1 MADADASE
9 IVVIP
14 VDFPKRVFES
24 LEQCLH
30 L

>member
-1 MADADASE
+1 MVDAYASE

-14 VDFPKRVFES
+14 VDFPERVFES

-30 L
+30 F